1 MNTFIFFQTF
11 NVLARPPNLSTVWL
25 KNICPTCNWELKKE
39 WKFSPTISI
48 LFFFFEKEIFF
59 WFFLSLLKKSSLS
72 LFCEWWLWIIDYFK
86 KQTNKKPSDHMK
98 KNVNKQLIIWKK
110 NSRKTRDLNI
120 FREDWKR
127 SHIYNTILWQRT
139 KKI

>member
-1 MNTFIFFQTF
+1 MCWPD
-11 NVLARPPNLSTVWL
+11 LP
-25 KNICPTCNWELKKE
+25 ICQQYDWKTYALRVTENWRKSEN
-39 WKFSPTISI
+39 FPPTISI

-110 NSRKTRDLNI
+110 NSRKTRDLHI